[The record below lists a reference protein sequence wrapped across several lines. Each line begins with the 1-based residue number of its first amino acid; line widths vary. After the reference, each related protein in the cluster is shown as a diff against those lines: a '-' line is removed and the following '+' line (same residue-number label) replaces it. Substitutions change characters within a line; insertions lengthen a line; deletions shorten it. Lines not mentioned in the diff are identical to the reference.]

1 MEFQNNSD
9 LASFW
14 QILDEMMRSNY
25 QYSEQSYNLWFGRMQ
40 LRRLD
45 AEQAVFVCENTTKQE
60 IITKKHIDFIAD
72 CLTELLGYTPE
83 VSIAV
88 DTSLAPVI
96 TGAPD
101 PEPTQPPRPDD
112 TPLPGYPAS
121 RASGPMS
128 DPLSGVMASYEN
140 LMQTGN
146 TPVPAAEP
154 EQAPSENG
162 EMAINPDYTFDNFVV
177 GSSNNLAHAAALNVA
192 NNIGLKINPLFIYGS
207 SGLGKTHLMYA
218 IANRALQRNPS
229 LNIICIKGEEFTN
242 QLVEAI
248 KEGRTEVFRAKYRK
262 VDMLLIDDIQF
273 IAGKDATQTE
283 FFHTFDALYE
293 DHRQIILTSDRPP
306 RELVSLEAR
315 IRSRFEQGLLVD
327 IKPPDY
333 ELRLAIL
340 RNKVSQNRVD
350 VPGDVVDFL
359 AKNLQENIRQLEGVV
374 KKLVASNLLTGQ
386 PVNMEMVLQTVPE
399 YLRDAE
405 PVSDIIQR
413 IISVTAKHFK
423 VTEDDILGSSR
434 KKNIQSARNA
444 AMYIT
449 RAITNISLPQ
459 IGAAFARDHSTVHS
473 NINRVEQEIAGDP
486 LLEAKVSEI
495 MKEVKRGD

>member
-1 MEFQNNSD
+1 MDTVNQIWDQVLAYVQPKLSQIAFDIYIKCMEPRNIED
-9 LASFW
+9 G
-14 QILDEMMRSNY
+14 EMVVTVRTEFLRDNIVKM
-25 QYSEQSYNLWFGRMQ
+25 YSELLLEA
-40 LRRLD
+40 LRETLGIPVGLRVVSLESAAD
-45 AEQAVFVCENTTKQE
+45 PGATAAIPIQGNGFPTTL
-60 IITKKHIDFIAD
+60 AD
-72 CLTELLGYTPE
+72 E
-83 VSIAV
+83 
-88 DTSLAPVI
+88 
-96 TGAPD
+96 
-101 PEPTQPPRPDD
+101 
-112 TPLPGYPAS
+112 
-121 RASGPMS
+121 
-128 DPLSGVMASYEN
+128 
-140 LMQTGN
+140 
-146 TPVPAAEP
+146 
-154 EQAPSENG
+154 
-162 EMAINPDYTFDNFVV
+162 DYTFDNFVV

-192 NNIGLKINPLFIYGS
+192 NNIGIKINPLFIYGS

-248 KEGRTEVFRAKYRK
+248 SHGRTVQFRAKYRK

-399 YLRDAE
+399 YLQDAE

-413 IISVTAKHFK
+413 IIAVTAKHCK
-423 VTEDDILGSSR
+423 VTEEDILGTSR
-434 KKNIQSARNA
+434 KKNIQNARNI
-444 AMYIT
+444 AMYVT
-449 RAITNISLPQ
+449 RAITNSSLPQ
-459 IGAAFARDHSTVHS
+459 IGAAFDRDHSTVLHS
-473 NINRVEQEIAGDP
+473 IRKIEVALKSDNQQLSDNIRDITANINSC
-486 LLEAKVSEI
+486 L
-495 MKEVKRGD
+495 

>member
-1 MEFQNNSD
+1 MYNKEDLLRDLRAMGIQKGDTLMVHSSVRSVGPLENRADTIVDALMEAVGEDGLLLMPDHTWAQ
-9 LASFW
+9 
-14 QILDEMMRSNY
+14 MGPNY
-25 QYSEQSYNLWFGRMQ
+25 T
-40 LRRLD
+40 
-45 AEQAVFVCENTTKQE
+45 VF
-60 IITKKHIDFIAD
+60 
-72 CLTELLGYTPE
+72 
-83 VSIAV
+83 
-88 DTSLAPVI
+88 
-96 TGAPD
+96 D
-101 PEPTQPPRPDD
+101 PETEPSCVGVLPDVLRARENVYRSLHPTHSVVAWGRD
-112 TPLPGYPAS
+112 A
-121 RASGPMS
+121 
-128 DPLSGVMASYEN
+128 
-140 LMQTGN
+140 
-146 TPVPAAEP
+146 
-154 EQAPSENG
+154 G
-162 EMAINPDYTFDNFVV
+162 EYV
-177 GSSNNLAHAAALNVA
+177 
-192 NNIGLKINPLFIYGS
+192 
-207 SGLGKTHLMYA
+207 
-218 IANRALQRNPS
+218 
-229 LNIICIKGEEFTN
+229 KGEEFTN

-248 KEGRTEVFRAKYRK
+248 SHGRTVEFRAKYRK

-399 YLRDAE
+399 YLQDAE

-413 IISVTAKHFK
+413 IIAVTAKHCK
-423 VTEDDILGSSR
+423 VTEEDILGTSR
-434 KKNIQSARNA
+434 KKNIQNARNI
-444 AMYIT
+444 AMYVT
-449 RAITNISLPQ
+449 RAITNSSLPQ
-459 IGAAFARDHSTVHS
+459 IGAAFDRDHSTVHS
-473 NINRVEQEIAGDP
+473 NINRVEQDIAGDP

-495 MKEVKRGD
+495 MKEVKRGE

>member
-1 MEFQNNSD
+1 MEFQNNAD

-14 QILDEMMRSNY
+14 QILDEMMRSRY

-40 LRRLD
+40 LRCLD
-45 AEQAVFVCENTTKQE
+45 AERAVFVCENTTKQE
-60 IITKKHIDFIAD
+60 IITKKHTDFIED
-72 CLTELLGYTPE
+72 CLTEILGYTPE

-88 DTSLAPVI
+88 DPSLAPVI
-96 TGAPD
+96 SGAPD
-101 PEPTQPPRPDD
+101 PEPAPAPFTMDD
-112 TPLPGYPAS
+112 YVPAS
-121 RASGPMS
+121 PEEPDSEE
-128 DPLSGVMASYEN
+128 Y
-140 LMQTGN
+140 
-146 TPVPAAEP
+146 PAAE
-154 EQAPSENG
+154 SG

-192 NNIGLKINPLFIYGS
+192 NNLGMKINPLFIYGS

-248 KEGRTEVFRAKYRK
+248 KDSKTEVFRAKYRK

-273 IAGKDATQTE
+273 IAGKDYTQTE

-306 RELVSLEAR
+306 RELVQLEPR

-340 RNKVSQNRVD
+340 RKKVSQNSVD

-374 KKLVASNLLTGQ
+374 KKLVASNLLTGH

-399 YLRDAE
+399 YLQDAE

-413 IISVTAKHFK
+413 VIAVTAKHCK
-423 VTEDDILGSSR
+423 VTEDDILGASR
-434 KKNIQSARNA
+434 KKNIQTARNI
-444 AMYIT
+444 AMYVT
-449 RAITNISLPQ
+449 RAVTDTSLPQ

-486 LLEAKVSEI
+486 LLEAKISEI
-495 MKEVKRGD
+495 MKEVKRGE